1 MSDKVT
7 ADIVTGDDVSL
18 LAKLKLDGAS
28 FAIDSGAT
36 VKGSLVSM
44 DKTILIAAVTVL
56 STEPGADWSISEVVV
71 PFTSSATAAIPD
83 SELGDALLE
92 VQVDDSGKD
101 TWFLSTD
108 IEKGTIG

>member
-1 MSDKVT
+1 MSDIKT

-18 LAKLKLDGAS
+18 LAKLKVDGVS
-28 FAIDSGAT
+28 FVIDPGAT

-44 DKTILIAAVTVL
+44 DKTVLIAAVTVL
-56 STEPGADWSISEVVV
+56 STEPGADWTISNVVI
-71 PFTSSATAAIPD
+71 PFSEAETLAIPD

-92 VQVDDSGKD
+92 VQVDDGGKD
-101 TWFLSTD
+101 TWFLSTS